1 MDALPSGPPVNGAAA
16 PGRWRDALGWAA
28 VAALLLFQY
37 GLFRQF
43 AQREVVWAYPFNYDQ
58 IVFLGQSYD
67 TYEQVLARGVYDGL
81 KYGFYLRTPNGAL
94 LHLQAALL
102 FLLLGASR
110 LSALTLNFLYFALL
124 QAALAGTLRWLTRRW
139 SVALLG
145 VGLLLAALTPFSYA
159 GGVMDFRIDF
169 IAFCLFGVF
178 ACAVLRSRVLLS
190 RPWSLGVGAAAAWLV
205 LNRTL
210 TLVYLT
216 GMAALLTLFFL
227 ARLWRGRRDP
237 DVRRAEARRLAG
249 LALAGAV
256 LAAAAGPVL
265 WDRREQLK
273 AYYVVGHLTGIE
285 KFIRAQKDG
294 NPYLFYPESLLSDH
308 AGPTFLKLAALAL
321 LVGAAARAV
330 RAVRPNGAA
339 RLEMA
344 PAFAFL
350 AAAVVVPLA
359 ALTYDMHR
367 SPCTGNVLLIG
378 LLGLVLAG
386 VVRLAGLHREGRGRP
401 LLEGA
406 LVALA
411 GVAVACGAGTQLGNY
426 GSRGRMTRARYDV
439 EQILALHDLL
449 HRRCR
454 ECCWAAP
461 VLSSTFNFDY
471 TQHEAHRVL
480 AYERH
485 GTWLRTGQT
494 LGGSIFALTDN
505 EITQGARASD
515 FLFLV
520 ATQTP
525 SAYPADHCLQAALPQ
540 LRAFCEAEMERLGAF
555 DIEGNEVTLY
565 ARPAL
570 RVGGVVEGW
579 VTAEGLRLTGPG
591 SVLRGRARVVLAGK
605 IGFASFFLRQ
615 APDVRAELSSGGHA
629 ARTVPA
635 RFEFSPDRQG
645 YRVVVDV
652 SGEEVPADAPVEVR
666 LTFDGGAVLPVRGL
680 RYNTRRLIVPAP
692 EHTQVTRD

>member
-1 MDALPSGPPVNGAAA
+1 MEVLPPGPRTPGAAA

-43 AQREVVWAYPFNYDQ
+43 AQREVAWAYPFNYDQ

-67 TYEQVLARGVYDGL
+67 TYEQVLSRGACDGL

-110 LSALTLNFLYFALL
+110 LSALTLNFLYFAVL
-124 QAALAGTLRWLTRRW
+124 QAALAGSLRWLSGRW

-145 VGLLLAALTPFSYA
+145 VGLLLAALTPFSHA
-159 GGVMDFRIDF
+159 GGVMDFRLDF

-190 RPWSLGVGAAAAWLV
+190 RRWSLAVGAAAAWLV
-205 LNRTL
+205 LTRTL

-216 GMAALLTLFFL
+216 GMAALLALFFL
-227 ARLWRGRRDP
+227 ARLWRRRDP
-237 DVRRAEARRLAG
+237 GARRAEARRLAG
-249 LALAGAV
+249 LGLAGAV
-256 LAAAAGPVL
+256 LAAVAGPVL
-265 WDRREQLK
+265 WDRREQLW
-273 AYYVVGHLTGIE
+273 AYYVVGHVTGVE
-285 KFIRAQKDG
+285 KFLRAPKDG

-308 AGPTFLKLAALAL
+308 AGPTFLKLAGLAL

-330 RAVRPNGAA
+330 RAVRPGGPA
-339 RLEMA
+339 RLETA

-350 AAAVVVPLA
+350 TAAVVVPLA
-359 ALTYDMHR
+359 ALTCDMHR
-367 SPCTGNVLLIG
+367 SPCAGNVLLVG

-386 VVRLAGLHREGRGRP
+386 LVRLAGLHREGRGGP

-406 LVALA
+406 LAALA
-411 GVAVACGAGTQLGNY
+411 GLAVACGAGTQLNNY
-426 GSRGRMTRARYDV
+426 GSHGRMTRARYDV

-485 GTWLRTGQT
+485 GTWLKTGQA
-494 LGGSIFALTDN
+494 LGGSIFALTPA
-505 EITQGARASD
+505 EILAGARASD

-520 ATQTP
+520 ATEAP

-540 LRAFCEAEMERLGAF
+540 LGAFCEAEMERLGTF
-555 DIEGNEVTLY
+555 NVEGSEVTLY

-570 RVGGVVEGW
+570 RVEGLAEGW

-591 SVLRGRARVVLAGK
+591 SVLRGRSRVVLAGK
-605 IGFASFFLRQ
+605 TGLAAHFLAQ
-615 APDVRAELSSGGHA
+615 TPSVRAELSAGGRP

-635 RFEFSPDRQG
+635 QFELSPDRQG
-645 YRVVVDV
+645 YRIVVDV
-652 SGEEVPADAPVEVR
+652 SGEEAAADEPVEVR
-666 LTFDGGAVLPVRGL
+666 LTFDGGAVLPGRGL